1 LHKKLTDYDDVWRRS
16 FRDDD
21 EREEEEGW
29 AERFFV
35 GFDRE

>member
-1 LHKKLTDYDDVWRRS
+1 MYRKKADDDVWRRS
-16 FRDDD
+16 RD
-21 EREEEEGW
+21 EIAEEEDC